1 MNSFKNLKF
10 STPKKPSQII
20 IVHCWSV
27 RESKGHIVSNIVNV
41 IKAFESRNMIYSLIV
56 HKTVLDNVKYHLDIQ
71 GYHRLN
77 LDNIST
83 ITNGNLKDVLND
95 IIDSSH
101 INNKPKII
109 YLSWWTF
116 LDKSILFNLD
126 EKLLEL
132 NIKWSTFAHVSTH
145 LRKNKISEETVF
157 LNFVSKLKSVKN
169 IFYWDTLTENF
180 FEDYLRKVVCRIP
193 EYNYTYNFISSPKS
207 SNNFSVMF
215 PGVQS
220 AKRGIILF
228 TWLAFINPNVLFKAN
243 GTVKSN
249 DLFFPR
255 ANKIYLVGR
264 FVNKLF
270 TRIIILMQKSSR
282 NLVRTNVYY
291 DDEVEFQKELGNHNV
306 IFTAGHLSPYSSGVS
321 LLAIALRIPVIW
333 TQGNS
338 ANSDQMRESYP
349 LGRLLLHER
358 VLPFQM
364 NKKLKR
370 LGRNTPMRELYHFEE
385 FAQKFCAQF
394 FE

>member
-1 MNSFKNLKF
+1 MNFIKNLKL
-10 STPKKPSQII
+10 SSPKKPSQVI
-20 IVHCWSV
+20 IVHCQSL
-27 RESKGHIVSNIVNV
+27 RESRGHIVSNIVNT

-71 GYHRLN
+71 GYHGLN

-101 INNKPKII
+101 ISNKPKII
-109 YLSWWTF
+109 YFPWWTF

-132 NIKWSTFAHVSTH
+132 NIKWSTFTHVSTH
-145 LRKNKISEETVF
+145 LRKNKISEETAF

-169 IFYWDTLTENF
+169 IFYWDTLTESF
-180 FEDYLRKVVCRIP
+180 FEDYLRKVVCRIS

-207 SNNFSVMF
+207 KHHFSVIF

-220 AKRGIILF
+220 AKRGIVLF
-228 TWLAFINPNVLFKAN
+228 TWLAFINPKVSFVTI
-243 GTVKSN
+243 GTMKSN
-249 DLFFPR
+249 DLLFPR

-264 FVNKLF
+264 FLSKLF
-270 TRIIILMQKSSR
+270 TCIIILMQKSSR
-282 NLVRTNVYY
+282 NLLQTNVYY
-291 DDEVEFQKELGNHNV
+291 DDEIEFQKELGNHNV

-321 LLAIALRIPVIW
+321 LLAIALRIPVVW

-338 ANSDQMRESYP
+338 ANSDQMRKSYP

-364 NKKLKR
+364 KKKLKR
-370 LGRNTPMRELYHFEE
+370 LDRNRPMRELYHFEE